1 MIPQPQDAVIRCVF
15 TKHRHSLRF
24 PGRNH
29 SSPIRHGVDREGKCI
44 RSMII
49 VSSLEAAP
57 AAYKT
62 YRPTYVI
69 SILDEREPAPP
80 IFEALPKENH
90 ILFSEDCSRAVKE
103 ADCVNQDGRCDRLL
117 KLADRWLQDGNK
129 DASILIHCHQGVA
142 RSMAVAYIL
151 MCAIEK
157 NHCEKVIAERLR
169 KAAPHA
175 DPNLMLISEADA
187 LLHRDDRMVEAILDL
202 CPCSKATQTPIVA
215 FPLAT

>member
-1 MIPQPQDAVIRCVF
+1 
-15 TKHRHSLRF
+15 
-24 PGRNH
+24 
-29 SSPIRHGVDREGKCI
+29 
-44 RSMII
+44 MII
-49 VSSLEAAP
+49 VSSLDAAP

-62 YRPTYVI
+62 YRPSYVI

-80 IFEALPKENH
+80 MFEALADERH
-90 ILFSEDCSRAVKE
+90 LLFSEDCSRAISSS
-103 ADCVNQDGRCDRLL
+103 DCTDNDNGRCNRLV
-117 KLADRWLQDGNK
+117 KLADRWLQDGDK

-157 NHCEKVIAERLR
+157 NHCEKEIAARLR

-175 DPNLMLISEADA
+175 DPNLMLVSEADA

-215 FPLAT
+215 LPLAA